1 MQKYDLSTYVDSKEN
16 ISLIHMRG
24 DTSCEEHVHE
34 FVELIFITEGVCE
47 HWINGKQYPAEKGDL
62 LFVNYG
68 QTHSFR
74 AKTNEY
80 EYYNLL
86 YTPRFFSEKLINS
99 ENIYDIFEI
108 PLFRE
113 FYNLPMSSEQIVRF
127 REDEYMQVKK
137 IVEEME
143 KEFIGKNIGY
153 RSILDGYSRILFSK
167 LLRKIKNVNADAQT
181 RTYIN
186 EITSECLAYINEKCF
201 GKITLQEIAAHT
213 FYNPAYFSRIFKKQ
227 VGINLIDYIKEKR
240 IREAARLL
248 RDSSLTVEDVMSRV
262 GYTDKNHFY
271 KNFKE
276 IYQMTPA
283 AYRKNQVKK

>member
-34 FVELIFITEGVCE
+34 FVELIFITEGICE
-47 HWINGKQYPAEKGDL
+47 HRINGKQYPAEKGDL

-227 VGINLIDYIKEKR
+227 VGINLTDYIKEKR

>member
-1 MQKYDLSTYVDSKEN
+1 MQKYDLSTYVDLKEN

-227 VGINLIDYIKEKR
+227 VGINLTDYIKEKR

>member
-86 YTPRFFSEKLINS
+86 YTPCFFSEKLINS

-227 VGINLIDYIKEKR
+227 VGINLTDYIKEKR

>member
-227 VGINLIDYIKEKR
+227 VGINLTDYIKEKR

-248 RDSSLTVEDVMSRV
+248 RDSSLTVEDAMSRV

>member
-1 MQKYDLSTYVDSKEN
+1 MQKYDLSTYVDLKEN

-127 REDEYMQVKK
+127 REEEYMQVKK

-227 VGINLIDYIKEKR
+227 VGINLTDYIKEKR

>member
-227 VGINLIDYIKEKR
+227 VGINLTDYIKEKR

>member
-34 FVELIFITEGVCE
+34 FVELIFITEGICE

-227 VGINLIDYIKEKR
+227 VGINLTDYIKEKR